1 MVVSESVPP
10 EFTRHVERLRADG
23 LLPPEAVRA
32 SGEVGQPI
40 RLDRASA
47 VKLMRV
53 SALRAAGFF
62 RPTRRTTIAWVDGAN
77 QLAIQVAELDLVVEE
92 GQVVVLLPVRCD
104 QAEGTVRV
112 TFVLGSPERPRG
124 LYAATERRPRG
135 PEVVVETW
143 GDHLV
148 AFAWQC
154 LLGLY
159 TGMAGA
165 SGKDSRGNYLVPVEV
180 TADSEGLAVVPM
192 GRHRF
197 SGSSGLLT
205 GSGR

>member
-1 MVVSESVPP
+1 MVDSESVPP
-10 EFTRHVERLRADG
+10 EFRRHVERLRGEG
-23 LLPPEAVRA
+23 LLPAESARA
-32 SGEVGQPI
+32 SGEVGPAI
-40 RLDRASA
+40 RIDQESA
-47 VKLMRV
+47 VTLMRV

-62 RPTRRTTIAWVDGAN
+62 RPTRRTTIAWVDGTN
-77 QLAIQVAELDLVVEE
+77 HLAIQVADLNLVIEE
-92 GQVVVLLPVRCD
+92 GQVVVLIPVRCD

-124 LYAATERRPRG
+124 LYAATERRPHG

-159 TGMAGA
+159 AGMAGA
-165 SGKDSRGNYLVPVEV
+165 SGKDGQGNYLVPVEV
-180 TADSEGLAVVPM
+180 TADREGLSVVPM

-205 GSGR
+205 SSGR

>member
-1 MVVSESVPP
+1 MSVSEAVAP
-10 EFTRHVERLRADG
+10 EFGKHVERLRAEG

-32 SGEVGQPI
+32 SGEVGQAI
-40 RLDRASA
+40 RLERESA
-47 VKLMRV
+47 TELMRV
-53 SALRAAGFF
+53 AALRAAGFF

-77 QLAIQVAELDLVVEE
+77 QLAIQVAELDLEVED
-92 GQVVVLLPVRCD
+92 GQVVVVLPVRCD
-104 QAEGTVRV
+104 QVTGIVRV
-112 TFVLGSPERPRG
+112 TFVLGSPDRPRG

-135 PEVVVETW
+135 PELVVDTW

-165 SGKDSRGNYLVPVEV
+165 AGKDTSGNYLVPVEV
-180 TADSEGLAVVPM
+180 TADRGGLTVVPM

>member
-10 EFTRHVERLRADG
+10 EFRRHVERLRAEG
-23 LLPPEAVRA
+23 LLPAEAVRA
-32 SGEVGQPI
+32 SGEVGQAI
-40 RLDRASA
+40 RLDRESA
-47 VKLMRV
+47 VRLMRV

-112 TFVLGSPERPRG
+112 TFALGSPERPRG

-180 TADSEGLAVVPM
+180 TADREGLAVVPM

>member
-1 MVVSESVPP
+1 MSVSESVAS
-10 EFTRHVERLRADG
+10 EFVKHVERLRADG
-23 LLPPEAVRA
+23 QLPPEAVRT
-32 SGEVGQPI
+32 SGEVGQAI
-40 RLDRASA
+40 RLDRESA
-47 VKLMRV
+47 IRLMRV
-53 SALRAAGFF
+53 TALRAAGFF
-62 RPTRRTTIAWVDGAN
+62 RPTRRTTIAWVDGSN
-77 QLAIQVAELDLVVEE
+77 QLAIQVAELDLEIGD

-104 QAEGTVRV
+104 QAKGIVRV
-112 TFVLGSPERPRG
+112 TFALGSPNRPRG

-135 PEVVVETW
+135 PEIVVDTW

-165 SGKDSRGNYLVPVEV
+165 AGKDTRGNYLVPVEV
-180 TADSEGLAVVPM
+180 TADRGGLTVVPM

-205 GSGR
+205 GDGR